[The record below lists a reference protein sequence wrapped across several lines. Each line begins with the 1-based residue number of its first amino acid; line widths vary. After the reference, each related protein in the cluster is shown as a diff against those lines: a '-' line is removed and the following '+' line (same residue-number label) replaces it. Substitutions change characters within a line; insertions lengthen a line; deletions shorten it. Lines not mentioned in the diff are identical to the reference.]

1 MGSKVKFYVNQESKY
16 FEGIQ
21 IVNHA
26 VGQES
31 PDGDGNDGHRVCAL
45 LSGYMG
51 LLEIAA
57 EREAVRFVLRS
68 VNPTNDILPP
78 SSAEPPSRSLLWTG
92 SMFLSKMCMCVFH
105 SMQLIQLEYPTHLSI
120 QTEELVQEHTGQTA
134 VL

>member
-1 MGSKVKFYVNQESKY
+1 MSSRVRFYINKREKS

-21 IVNHA
+21 ITDHSG
-26 VGQES
+26 GQES
-31 PDGDGNDGHRVCAL
+31 QDGDGNDGHRVCAL

-57 EREAVRFVLRS
+57 EREAVRFVFRS

-78 SSAEPPSRSLLWTG
+78 SSAEPPSRSLLWTE
-92 SMFLSKMCMCVFH
+92 SPFMSKMCACIFH

-120 QTEELVQEHTGQTA
+120 QTEDLVDEHTGQTA
-134 VL
+134 VQ

>member
-1 MGSKVKFYVNQESKY
+1 MSSRVRFYINQRTKC
-16 FEGIQ
+16 FEGIK
-21 IVNHA
+21 ITDHA
-26 VGQES
+26 DGQEK

-78 SSAEPPSRSLLWTG
+78 SSAEPPSRSLLWTE
-92 SMFLSKMCMCVFH
+92 SQFMSKMCACIFQ
-105 SMQLIQLEYPTHLSI
+105 SMKLIQIEYPAHMCIEIEQLVEASMG
-120 QTEELVQEHTGQTA
+120 QTEAQ
-134 VL
+134 